1 MARTNLSTRPFYNE
15 RAVHLTL
22 GVVTALVLAFTA
34 FNLWQVFA
42 LSSRQ
47 AGRQERLSQADTRS
61 RNLRA
66 QTQRIRATIN
76 PRDLDATIAAAAEA
90 NEIISR
96 RVFSW
101 TELLNRFESTLPDTV
116 RITSV
121 RPRTDRNGTMT
132 LGMVVVARSVDG
144 VDAFIENLERDG
156 RFTGVLSREEF
167 VNEAGLLQAT
177 LEGRYL
183 AGATM
188 PATPKGRAR

>member
-1 MARTNLSTRPFYNE
+1 M
-15 RAVHLTL
+15 
-22 GVVTALVLAFTA
+22 TALVLAFTA

-47 AGRQERLSQADTRS
+47 AGRQEHLSQDDTRS
-61 RNLRA
+61 RDLRA

-90 NEIISR
+90 NDIISR

-101 TELLNRFESTLPDTV
+101 TELLNHFESTLPDSV

-121 RPRTDRNGTMT
+121 PPLTDRNGTITMR
-132 LGMVVVARSVDG
+132 MVVVARSVDG
-144 VDAFIENLERDG
+144 IDAFIENLERDG

-183 AGATM
+183 PGATT
-188 PATPKGRAR
+188 PAASKGRAR